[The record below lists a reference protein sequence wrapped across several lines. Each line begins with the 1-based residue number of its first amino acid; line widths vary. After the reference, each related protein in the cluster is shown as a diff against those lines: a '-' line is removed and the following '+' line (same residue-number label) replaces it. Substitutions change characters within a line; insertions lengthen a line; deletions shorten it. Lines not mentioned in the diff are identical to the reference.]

1 MRPIAVKV
9 AESYNRAHAA
19 STDLTIGG
27 GNGTGMSVQRRLAAI
42 LAADVVGYSRLMGAD
57 EVGTLA
63 ELKGHRKDF
72 IEPKIA
78 EHHGRIVKLM
88 GDGVLVEFA
97 SVVDAVEC
105 AAEIQRGMAERN
117 AYVPED
123 RRIAFRIGI
132 NIGDVIIEGE
142 DIYGEG
148 VNVAARLQG
157 LAKPGG
163 VCVSGTVYD
172 QIEGKLAL
180 SYEFLGKRQVKNIAK
195 PVRVYSVSLDQ
206 AGGAAVAQKPSRFTS
221 GPWPSMRRRS
231 GRNTPR
237 FATDLNNLA
246 LLYRDQ
252 GKYAEAEP
260 LYKRALAIREK
271 ALGPEHPQTV
281 LSFNNLALLYFNQ
294 GRYAEAEPLYQRALA
309 IREKTLGP
317 AYPRVATTL
326 NNLAA
331 LYDTQGRYA
340 EAEPLYQ
347 RALAIWEKTVGPD
360 HPDVAAGLNNL
371 AELYHAQG
379 RYAEAE
385 PLYQR
390 SLVILENHG
399 GQNPVQ

>member
-1 MRPIAVKV
+1 
-9 AESYNRAHAA
+9 
-19 STDLTIGG
+19 
-27 GNGTGMSVQRRLAAI
+27 
-42 LAADVVGYSRLMGAD
+42 MGAD

-88 GDGVLVEFA
+88 GDGTLVEFA

-105 AAEIQRGMAERN
+105 AAEIQRGMTERN

-132 NIGDVIIEGE
+132 NLGDVIIDGE

-157 LAKPGG
+157 LAEPGG

-180 SYEFLGKRQVKNIAK
+180 GYEFLGKQQVKNIAK

-206 AGGAAVAQKPSRFTS
+206 ARGAAVAPKPSRFTS

-231 GRNTPR
+231 GRSTPG

-246 LLYRDQ
+246 GLYHAQ

-260 LYKRALAIREK
+260 LYKRTLAIREM
-271 ALGPEHPQTV
+271 ALGPEHPQTA

-294 GRYAEAEPLYQRALA
+294 GRYAEAEPLYKRALA
-309 IREKTLGP
+309 IKEKALRP
-317 AYPRVATTL
+317 EHPNVATTL
-326 NNLAA
+326 ENYAA
-331 LYDTQGRYA
+331 LLRQTGRSA
-340 EAEPLYQ
+340 EATEMEA
-347 RALAIWEKTVGPD
+347 R
-360 HPDVAAGLNNL
+360 
-371 AELYHAQG
+371 
-379 RYAEAE
+379 AEAIRAKHAE
-385 PLYQR
+385 K
-390 SLVILENHG
+390 NTT
-399 GQNPVQ
+399 N